1 MKIQKIMEAYR
12 KTGRIAFYYP
22 RKKKISLDGGR
33 LLSIN
38 EAVEKM
44 ENVLN
49 KVTLGLFKAFS
60 NATLGR
66 FQHFPTR
73 SVLPLPTPLTI
84 GREGREQQGR

>member
-49 KVTLGLFKAFS
+49 KVTLG
-60 NATLGR
+60 
-66 FQHFPTR
+66 
-73 SVLPLPTPLTI
+73 
-84 GREGREQQGR
+84 